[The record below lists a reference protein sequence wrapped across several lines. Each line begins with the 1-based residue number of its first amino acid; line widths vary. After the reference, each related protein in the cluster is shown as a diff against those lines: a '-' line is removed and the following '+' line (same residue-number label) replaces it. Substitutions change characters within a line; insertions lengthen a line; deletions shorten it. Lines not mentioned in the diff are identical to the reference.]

1 MATSDAHQGSTAHE
15 MLPFEVRY
23 RRALSNQQLE
33 RNLLNFQRSWRTAR
47 DAVWQAYAESGM
59 APQPAG
65 APNANPLAS
74 LGDSPGDRL
83 FASLRDQMAAIK
95 DEVID
100 HLEEYVD
107 QFTRAAARNG
117 VRVYRA
123 ATAEDANRYVLEL
136 CRDRGIQHVVKSKS
150 MVSEEIELNAA
161 LEGAGIRVV
170 ETDLGEWVAQL
181 SHERPSHM
189 VLPII
194 HKNRVQVGDLFSAY
208 TGRQISRQDIGEQVR
223 VARSELRQEFLAA
236 GMGITGANAVVAD
249 AGAIMLVTNEGN
261 ARLVTSLPKVHVVL
275 VGVEKMVPNFAAAM
289 LQVRLLARSAT
300 AQPITAY
307 TTFINGPSEPGR
319 EMHVVLLDNGRSAMR
334 ATPLIRDALRCIRC
348 AACANVCPPYAV
360 VGGHVFGHIYSG
372 AIGLVNTP
380 YHHGLEADAGPQ
392 SLCVSCNA
400 CATVCPVGIPLPQ
413 QILEVRTEVVRRLG
427 LPLPVRLA
435 LELWSRPRLVQPLL
449 RLAGQLLRPL
459 SSGGMLR
466 LGRLGLDRLQV
477 SRQQL
482 SWRTPPTVGG
492 TPARDLLRPGRPEA
506 ALPND
511 AQGLR
516 VAYFIQCVTDWFA
529 PQMAVAIA
537 KVLRALGVELVVPQP
552 QHCCGLP
559 AFDAGDRDT
568 ARRMAQQ
575 TIETLERVDA
585 DYILTGG
592 ASCVVCMLHEY
603 ERIFE
608 DEPAWRERAQRLA
621 HKVVDFTTFLV
632 EVARLRPG
640 TLNAPPGLG
649 RVTYHN
655 FCQSLNVLGLR
666 EAPIKLIRDIL
677 GLEYVELPEANVC
690 CGFGGSTSI
699 THPEVASHILRRKLE
714 NVASTGADVLVTDNP
729 GCILH
734 MRGGLDAAGNGR
746 VRVMHTAELVAEC
759 LPRGLGHGA

>member
-1 MATSDAHQGSTAHE
+1 MATSDAHQGSAAHE

-47 DAVWQAYAESGM
+47 DARWNECAELGM
-59 APQPAG
+59 VPQLDG
-65 APNANPLAS
+65 VPNANPLAS
-74 LGDSPGDRL
+74 LSDSPGDRL
-83 FASLRDQMAAIK
+83 FRSLRDHMATIK

-100 HLEEYVD
+100 HLEEYID
-107 QFTRAAARNG
+107 QFTQAAARNG

-123 ATAEDANRYVLEL
+123 ATADDANRYVLEL
-136 CRDRGIQHVVKSKS
+136 CRDRGIRHVVKSKS
-150 MVSEEIELNAA
+150 MVSEEIELNAS
-161 LEGAGIRVV
+161 LESVGVKVV

-223 VARSELRQEFLAA
+223 VARTELRQEFLSADL
-236 GMGITGANAVVAD
+236 GITGANAVVAD
-249 AGAIMLVTNEGN
+249 TGAIMLVTNEGN
-261 ARLVTSLPKVHVVL
+261 ARLVTSLPRIHVVL

-307 TTFINGPSEPGR
+307 TTFISGPSHPDG
-319 EMHVVLLDNGRSAMR
+319 EMHVVLLDNGRSRMR
-334 ATPLIRDALRCIRC
+334 STPLIRDALRCIRC

-435 LELWSRPRLVQPLL
+435 LELWSRPRLAQPLL

-477 SRQQL
+477 SRKQL
-482 SWRTPPTVGG
+482 SWRTPPTVARE
-492 TPARDLLRPGRPEA
+492 PARDLLRHSHPQA
-506 ALPND
+506 TLPND
-511 AQGLR
+511 AQGLK

-529 PQMAVAIA
+529 PQMATAIA
-537 KVLRALGVELVVPQP
+537 KVLWALGVELVVPQP

-559 AFDAGDRDT
+559 AFDAGDRDA
-568 ARRMAQQ
+568 ARRMARQ
-575 TIETLERVDA
+575 TIETLERVQA
-585 DYILTGG
+585 DYIITGG
-592 ASCVVCMLHEY
+592 TSCVVCMLHEY
-603 ERIFE
+603 ERIFGDDPE
-608 DEPAWRERAQRLA
+608 WRERAERLSR
-621 HKVVDFTTFLV
+621 KVVDFTTFLTQ
-632 EVARLRPG
+632 VARLEPG
-640 TLNAPPGLG
+640 VINPPADLG

-655 FCQSLNVLGLR
+655 FCQSLNVLGIR
-666 EAPIKLIRDIL
+666 EAPVRLIRDVL
-677 GLEYVELPEANVC
+677 GLEYVELPESNVC

-699 THPEVASHILRRKLE
+699 THPEVASHILRRKLD
-714 NVASTGADVLVTDNP
+714 NLAATGASVLVTDNP

-734 MRGGLDAAGNGR
+734 IRGGLDAAGMTHI
-746 VRVMHTAELVAEC
+746 RVMHTAELVAHC
-759 LPRGLGHGA
+759 LASGR